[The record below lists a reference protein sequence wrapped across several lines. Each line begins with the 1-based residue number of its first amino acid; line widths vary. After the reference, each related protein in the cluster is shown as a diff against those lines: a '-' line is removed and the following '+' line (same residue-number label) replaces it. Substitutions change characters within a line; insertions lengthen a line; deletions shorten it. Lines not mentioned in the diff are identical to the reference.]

1 MLDRVFF
8 DRSGWNGEIDVIMEE
23 FEAQTADDERDYLL
37 QRSLRN
43 LQIRK
48 SFPPQDFEVDV
59 DDVDEDE
66 SNQKDK
72 ETNIYFDYE

>member
-1 MLDRVFF
+1 
-8 DRSGWNGEIDVIMEE
+8 MEE

-37 QRSLRN
+37 QRSLGN